1 MTQQTPRWK
10 ITAAADIQSTD
21 FDQWQRLVD
30 QHHSGNMMLSALF
43 VSNLLRSFSQDH
55 YLASCYLGND
65 ITMMM
70 VLRRRRFGIWELA
83 QLAQAESALIVGA
96 QQSSPDL
103 NALIKVLP
111 GLVLRLDFFCLDPLD
126 HQGIIDALQH
136 HSIRNMHQNIRID
149 CKQTFETYWQ
159 TRSKNLRKNIQR
171 YRNRLDSENMA
182 LRFEVHTESSA
193 IYNAVDRYGFLEAS
207 GWKGKSGTSL
217 HPDNLQGKFYRNFLT
232 ESAENS
238 NSLVIEFY
246 INDQL
251 AASRL
256 CSYTSNIFIILKTSY
271 DETLKCFAPGRLL
284 LAEVIQYVIKN
295 SIAATIDFYTHATE
309 EQIEWA
315 TDIRP
320 MYQGSYY
327 RYKSYLKFRSALESL
342 TKKDVHIEISK

>member
-1 MTQQTPRWK
+1 MSQQQTPRWE
-10 ITAAADIQSTD
+10 ITAAANIQATD
-21 FDQWQRLVD
+21 FEQWQRLVE

-43 VSNLLRSFSQDH
+43 VCNLLRAFSQDH

-65 ITMMM
+65 ITIMM

-83 QLAQAESALIVGA
+83 QLAQAESALVVGA

-103 NALIKVLP
+103 TGLLKVLP

-126 HQGIIDALQH
+126 HHGIIDLLQQ

-149 CKQTFETYWQ
+149 CKKTFETYWQ

-171 YRNRLDSENMA
+171 YRNRLHSEKMEF
-182 LRFEVHTESSA
+182 RFEVHTDSSA
-193 IYNAVDRYGFLEAS
+193 IYNAVDRYSFLESS

-217 HPDNLQGKFYRNFLT
+217 HPDNGQGKFYRDFLT
-232 ESAENS
+232 ELAENN

-284 LAEVIQYVIKN
+284 LAEVIKYVMESK
-295 SIAATIDFYTHATE
+295 IAQTIDFYTHATE
-309 EQIEWA
+309 EQMEWA

-320 MYQGSYY
+320 MYKGSYY
-327 RYKSYLKFRSALESL
+327 RYRSYLKFRSTLENL
-342 TKKDVHIEISK
+342 TKNSRTD